1 MPITQLRAADLNP
14 GDVLL
19 KFNDGSTVSRI
30 IKLCQGRAGQLNAQ
44 VTHAGLMF
52 DKSYVI
58 EAQRVG
64 LNANDIR
71 VQNARLGYLVF
82 RPTDAQLGRGA
93 ATFAKIVLD
102 SHHAHGNMQY
112 TVPGAVGSLSGP
124 RGRPAATRGQ
134 LDDRLDRILAGKA
147 HPFFC
152 SQFVVMTYQFAAEQN
167 GIAAS
172 SLFPFPDAK
181 VSPSSLA
188 AHLSAGMHFTEIGYL
203 LPGER

>member
-1 MPITQLRAADLNP
+1 MPISQLRASDLRA

-19 KFNDGSTVSRI
+19 KFNDGTNVSRL
-30 IKLCQGRAGQLNAQ
+30 IKFCQGRAGQLNTH

-52 DKSYVI
+52 DNSYVI

-82 RPTDAQLGRGA
+82 RPENAQLGQGA
-93 ATFAKIVLD
+93 ATFSKVVLD
-102 SHHAHGNMQY
+102 SHHAHGNMKY
-112 TVPGAVGSLSGP
+112 TVPGAFGSLTGP
-124 RGRPAATRGQ
+124 GARPASSRDQ
-134 LDDRLDRILAGKA
+134 LDARLNRILSGKS

-152 SQFVVMTYQFAAEQN
+152 SQFVVMTYQFAGEQN
-167 GIAAS
+167 GIPAG
-172 SLFPFPDAK
+172 SLFPFPDSK
-181 VSPSSLA
+181 VSPSVLA
-188 AHLSAGMHFTEIGYL
+188 SHLSGSHHFQEIGYL